1 MQPAKRSIGAAAARS
16 AKSLT
21 PSSLGSNASTVIS
34 TATSKT
40 STPFTSRE
48 SQSLQAMYDQ
58 GIQSEK
64 DTMATDSTASK
75 EAAGTAMTPAMVAY
89 RLRQEASE
97 LDMLTKREF

>member
-1 MQPAKRSIGAAAARS
+1 
-16 AKSLT
+16 
-21 PSSLGSNASTVIS
+21 
-34 TATSKT
+34 
-40 STPFTSRE
+40 
-48 SQSLQAMYDQ
+48 MYDQ

-75 EAAGTAMTPAMVAY
+75 EAAGIAMTPAMVAY